1 LEGAKKLDDSVV
13 VGRSEDIS
21 LSLDVCD
28 LVFEYHLGFLHF
40 FHCDELACFLPLT
53 ETDLSEGS
61 SANDVYRFEILDGE
75 LLTSKLLMRGVK
87 IENGY
92 FSRRSSASFFIIF
105 LLISSYYYGVK
116 FILFI

>member
-1 LEGAKKLDDSVV
+1 MEGAKKLDDSVV

-40 FHCDELACFLPLT
+40 FHCNELACFLPLA
-53 ETDLSEGS
+53 EADFPEGS
-61 SANDVYRFEILDGE
+61 SANDVYRFKDLDGE
-75 LLTSKLLMRGVK
+75 LLTSILVMRGVE

-105 LLISSYYYGVK
+105 LLISFYYYGVK
-116 FILFI
+116 FITFI